1 MAQFIPIRA
10 MIFFSQLS
18 NTILVWITQMFI
30 YFQCSV
36 NKKCSESHWANLNW
50 SAFIMGHLVWIKT
63 TWKQS
68 CRNERASPGSQSY
81 GVTSLQHFRMKD
93 MGKGL
98 EQWVIFYLYWEK
110 VLHPGENGDA
120 EWQPSSTE
128 LFQFLSLVPAK
139 GLESKGVLHLLCLS
153 LTVRKAAVLCP
164 CQRQPKC

>member
-1 MAQFIPIRA
+1 MTKAQFIPIRA

-18 NTILVWITQMFI
+18 NTVLVWITQMFI

-93 MGKGL
+93 MGKRTWAVSYFLPLLGKGVTP
-98 EQWVIFYLYWEK
+98 WWEWWRRVTAVQHWAVP
-110 VLHPGENGDA
+110 VLVSCP
-120 EWQPSSTE
+120 
-128 LFQFLSLVPAK
+128 
-139 GLESKGVLHLLCLS
+139 SKGTGKQGGPASPLPLS
-153 LTVRKAAVLCP
+153 DC
-164 CQRQPKC
+164 